1 MAITIPIVSNFDGK
15 GIKKA
20 IAQFKNLEG
29 AGTKAQFAI
38 KKAAVPALAAIGGFI
53 TIAQSSVK
61 EFATFETSVS
71 EVFTLLPELSAKA
84 KKDIMQDVKDF
95 SKEFGVLPEKTIP
108 ALYQAISAGIPK
120 ENVFTFLETAQK
132 AAKGG
137 VTNLSTAVDGITS
150 VVNAY
155 GSEVIDATK
164 ASDLMFTAVKL
175 GKTDF
180 SQLSSSLFNVAPI
193 AASLGVGF
201 DVVTAA
207 LADLTAK
214 GTPTSV
220 AASQMK
226 AALSELGK
234 EGTKADKAFRKI
246 TGKGFQQFI
255 KSGGSVEDA
264 FVALSE
270 GAGKSGQS
278 VLDLFGSI
286 EAGQAILSLTSD
298 GGKKF
303 GETLDQMAKS
313 GGATQ
318 TAFEEMN
325 KGSQVAFD
333 KLGAAVNVLKIDL
346 GEKLA
351 PVVESFVKF
360 LSDNLTTFVI
370 LGSTIGVIAAAVLI
384 VNAGMMVYTAYTK
397 AATAAQWLFNAAMNA
412 NPITL
417 AVIAVGLLGAALVIA
432 YKKFEP
438 FRKIVDSVFGF
449 IKTAVTGSIGFI
461 KSYFE
466 TLFGFYKSI
475 FNGIAKLWNNTVG
488 KLSFKVPSWVPGLGG
503 KGFSVPSIPMLAE
516 GGIVNTPGGMLAMI
530 GEKGPEAVIP
540 LDRMGQMGGG
550 TTVNINVNGGDPNA
564 VVQAL
569 RTYMRQNGSVP
580 IKISNAF

>member
-1 MAITIPIVSNFDGK
+1 LHSK
-15 GIKKA
+15 R
-20 IAQFKNLEG
+20 LR
-29 AGTKAQFAI
+29 
-38 KKAAVPALAAIGGFI
+38 
-53 TIAQSSVK
+53 
-61 EFATFETSVS
+61 

-137 VTNLSTAVDGITS
+137 VTDLSTAVDGITS

-155 GSEVIDATK
+155 GSDVIDATK

-180 SQLSSSLFNVAPI
+180 SQLSSSLYNVAPI

-333 KLGAAVNVLKIDL
+333 KLGAAVKVLKIDL

-360 LSDNLTTFVI
+360 LSDNMTTFVI

-438 FRKIVDSVFGF
+438 FRKIVDDVFGGMKWWINKVTIPAVKALLTVF
-449 IKTAVTGSIGFI
+449 KTV
-461 KSYFE
+461 
-466 TLFGFYKSI
+466 
-475 FNGIAKLWNNTVG
+475 FNGIASAWNNTVG
-488 KLSFKVPSWVPGLGG
+488 KISFTLPKWIPGLGG
-503 KGFSVPSIPMLAE
+503 KGFDMPTSQCSQTVASSI
-516 GGIVNTPGGMLAMI
+516 
-530 GEKGPEAVIP
+530 
-540 LDRMGQMGGG
+540 
-550 TTVNINVNGGDPNA
+550 
-564 VVQAL
+564 
-569 RTYMRQNGSVP
+569 RQRLP
-580 IKISNAF
+580 HR

>member
-1 MAITIPIVSNFDGK
+1 MAVSVPIVSSFDGQ

-120 ENVFTFLETAQK
+120 KNVFTFLETAQK

-180 SQLSSSLFNVAPI
+180 SQLSSSLYNVAPI
-193 AASLGVGF
+193 AASLGVSF

-234 EGTKADKAFRKI
+234 EGTKADKAFRDI

-333 KLGAAVNVLKIDL
+333 KLGAAVKVLKIDL

-360 LSDNLTTFVI
+360 LSDNMTTFVI

-438 FRKIVDSVFGF
+438 FRKIVDDVFGRMKWWINNITIPAVKALLAVF
-449 IKTAVTGSIGFI
+449 KTV
-461 KSYFE
+461 
-466 TLFGFYKSI
+466 
-475 FNGIAKLWNNTVG
+475 FNGIASAWNNTVG
-488 KLSFKVPSWVPGLGG
+488 KISFKLPKWIPGLGG
-503 KGFSVPSIPMLAE
+503 KGFDMPDIPMLAN
-516 GGIVNTPGGMLAMI
+516 GGIVDKPGGMLAMI
-530 GEKGPEAVIP
+530 GERGPEAVIP
-540 LDRMGQMGGG
+540 LTGPNAGAGLGGMNITVQAGLVSTPDQMGQLIIESIQRAQRRSG
-550 TTVNINVNGGDPNA
+550 TVFQPA
-564 VVQAL
+564 
-569 RTYMRQNGSVP
+569 
-580 IKISNAF
+580 